1 MKRFALILFVLLGAV
16 GLSACSASAQSVSW
30 PGLSADANNAY
41 LAKGQFVYAVRL
53 SDGAKVWQYPAS
65 GGSQIFDA
73 NPVLTPDGQLLAASA
88 GSDHGIYSI
97 DPATGKDK
105 WSAPFTGAADR
116 WIASPL
122 VVQDAIYA
130 PNNDG
135 SLYVLKLST
144 GEKLWSLVIDR
155 ELWGTPATDGKLI
168 FVPSLD
174 HFLYA
179 VDPQAQKIAWKVDL
193 GGAAVGS
200 PAVSADGKS
209 VYIGSSA
216 KKLFAIDTTNGS
228 IQWTADTADWVWNA
242 PAISGD
248 TLFASDISGNL
259 YSIGAV
265 NGKNA
270 WPVVQPDG
278 PITGSPLAIQN
289 GVAVATE
296 SGFVYAFDQHGA
308 PLWNISVGG
317 NIYTSPVASGNLI
330 LVAPLNA
337 DFMLAGVSNDG
348 KQILWKFTG
357 K

>member
-1 MKRFALILFVLLGAV
+1 MKRFALISFVLLGAV
-16 GLSACSASAQSVSW
+16 FLSACSASAQSASW
-30 PGLSADANNAY
+30 PGLSADVNNAY
-41 LAKGQFVYAVRL
+41 IAKGQFVYAVRL

-65 GGSQIFDA
+65 GGSQNFDA
-73 NPVLTPDGQLLAASA
+73 NPVLTPDGQLLVGSA
-88 GSDHGIYSI
+88 GNDHGLYSI
-97 DPATGKDK
+97 DPTTGKDK
-105 WSAPFTGAADR
+105 WTVPFTGATDR
-116 WIASPL
+116 WMASPL
-122 VVQDAIYA
+122 VVQDTIYA

-135 SLYVLKLST
+135 TLYVLKLAT
-144 GEKLWSLVIDR
+144 GEKLWSLPISHS
-155 ELWGTPATDGKLI
+155 LWGTPATDGKLI
-168 FVPSLD
+168 FITSLD

-179 VDPQAQKIAWKVDL
+179 VDPQTQKIAWKVDL
-193 GGAAVGS
+193 GGAAAGS
-200 PAVSADGKS
+200 PVVSADSKT
-209 VYIGSSA
+209 VYIGAST
-216 KKLFAIDTTNGS
+216 KKVFAIGAATGS
-228 IQWTADTADWVWNA
+228 IQWTAPTTDWVWNA

-248 TLFASDISGNL
+248 TLFASDISGNV
-259 YSIGAV
+259 YSLGAV

-278 PITGSPLAIQN
+278 PVTGSPLAIQN

-296 SGFVYAFDQHGA
+296 SGFVYAFDPHGA
-308 PLWNISVGG
+308 SLWNIGVGG

>member
-1 MKRFALILFVLLGAV
+1 MKRFALISFVLLGAV
-16 GLSACSASAQSVSW
+16 LLSACSASAQSVSW
-30 PGLSADANNAY
+30 PGLSADTNNAY

-65 GGSQIFDA
+65 GGSQVFDS
-73 NPVLTPDGQLLAASA
+73 NPVLTPDGQLLVASA
-88 GSDHGIYSI
+88 GSDDGLYSL
-97 DPATGKDK
+97 DPTTGKDK
-105 WSAPFTGAADR
+105 WSVPFTAPDR
-116 WIASPL
+116 WVASPL
-122 VVQDAIYA
+122 VLQDTIFA
-130 PNNDG
+130 PNNNG
-135 SLYVLKLST
+135 TLYALKLAT
-144 GEKLWSLVIDR
+144 GEKLWSVALGR
-155 ELWGTPATDGKLI
+155 ELWGAPATDGKLI

-179 VDPQAQKIAWKVDL
+179 VDPQSQKVAWKVDL
-193 GGAAVGS
+193 GGAAAGS
-200 PAVSADGKS
+200 PVVSADGKS

-228 IQWTADTADWVWNA
+228 IQWTANTTDWVWNA

-248 TLFASDISGNL
+248 TLFASDISGNI

-317 NIYTSPVASGNLI
+317 NVYTTPVASGDLI
-330 LVAPLNA
+330 LIAPLNA